1 MATSLRPYLN
11 SVRAAVTSAM
21 CIRNLPC
28 QLVRAA
34 AAAVSAALPSAWRAR
49 ASKRASERPSPPLRR
64 R

>member
-28 QLVRAA
+28 QLVRRPFRAARGEAA
-34 AAAVSAALPSAWRAR
+34 AAARCPCNVQCGAR
-49 ASKRASERPSPPLRR
+49 
-64 R
+64 